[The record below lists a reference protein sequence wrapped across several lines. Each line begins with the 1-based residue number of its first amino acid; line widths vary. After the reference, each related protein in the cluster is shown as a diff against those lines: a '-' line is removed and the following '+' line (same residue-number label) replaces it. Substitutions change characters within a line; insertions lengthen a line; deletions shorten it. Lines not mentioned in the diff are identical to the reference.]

1 MYFDYYFTGN
11 IGSAKS
17 SNGPYIEKTGG
28 SRLLFD
34 LVLRPK
40 VISMFINNEV
50 ISFFEIED
58 IFGFAKIYIH

>member
-1 MYFDYYFTGN
+1 M
-11 IGSAKS
+11 GSAKS

-28 SRLLFD
+28 NRLLFD

-50 ISFFEIED
+50 ISFFETED
-58 IFGFAKIYIH
+58 IFGFANIYKHKII